1 MDNKQQNEIREVTA
15 IEKGVQYLL
24 LAVIG
29 LYLFLFYV
37 STIYAVSLREN
48 LAGKDVESLNGL
60 MTGTVEVDVLSILK
74 DHPYG
79 LVFSISGAFIFFVIA
94 YLTHTFL
101 SEGKKIGAGAFL
113 TLNLGGDGLL
123 SYKIS
128 EQIHNYKILTR
139 ATTNEWQFKTAFETT
154 DFYIILFLGFV
165 AYVLFGLLMNRT
177 FSTKVKIEF
186 EDDDTE

>member
-1 MDNKQQNEIREVTA
+1 MNNNKQEEIKEVTA
-15 IEKGVQYLL
+15 IEKGIQYLL
-24 LAVIG
+24 LIVIG

-74 DHPYG
+74 DHPFG
-79 LVFSISGAFIFFVIA
+79 LILSITSTVIFFVIA
-94 YLTHTFL
+94 YLTHVYL
-101 SEGKKIGAGAFL
+101 SEGKKIRAGAFL
-113 TLNLGGDGLL
+113 TLNLGFDGLL

-139 ATTNEWQFKTAFETT
+139 ATTAEWQFKTAFQTT